1 MTKENIQIT
10 RYETVDDDLNSI
22 IRLHKLIS
30 KDTNLNEHLIYF
42 DTNFKFYFRNII
54 TNKTTD
60 EIYVIKIDDVLE
72 GFIHFKLFENT
83 LFLNNICL
91 NNSCQG
97 KGIGSFFLKHSL
109 MLAYKES
116 LINFELDV
124 FLSNNKA
131 LKWYKKLG
139 LKTIKK
145 SIWMEIN
152 DNHQKL
158 NNETSTGIYYLKD
171 GNGFESIFFK
181 TNKIATIINNK
192 TILIHDLNFIDKIPN
207 QSYIH
212 VTNQD
217 VNELIKK
224 NYKCSELEIS
234 TRMKGS
240 LKEVLHN
247 LNQINAKYS

>member
-10 RYETVDDDLNSI
+10 RYETVDEDINSI
-22 IRLHKLIS
+22 ISLHKLIS
-30 KDTNLNEHLIYF
+30 KDSNLNEHLIYF
-42 DTNFKFYFRNII
+42 DSNFKFYFRNVVRNIS
-54 TNKTTD
+54 TD
-60 EIYVIKIDDVLE
+60 YIYIIKIDNVLN
-72 GFIHFKLFENT
+72 GFIHFKIFEDT
-83 LFLNNICL
+83 IFLNNICL
-91 NNSCQG
+91 SKLCQG

-158 NNETSTGIYYLKD
+158 NNEISTDIYYLKD
-171 GNGFESIFFK
+171 GNGFESIFLK

-207 QSYIH
+207 QSYIL

-217 VNELIKK
+217 VSELIKK
-224 NYKCSELEIS
+224 NYKCSELETS

-247 LNQINAKYS
+247 LNEINA